1 MSENILQE
9 DKRMNKRIRR
19 AKVVRTSAITFVCF
33 VLGILIAMQYKNI
46 REIKAN
52 EERSYNSLYE
62 YQKELIKLQEEVDKL
77 TQEKAE
83 LQKKVDLFEHGSY
96 QQQIEHLEKELK
108 NVKLFA
114 GLTKVK
120 GSGIE
125 IIIELTD
132 PSTLENIA
140 AALLM
145 LINELKASTAQA
157 IAINGVRIGAM
168 SEVRVVATSL
178 VIDGQVYGQPIRI
191 AAIGDQNNLLGILS
205 TTRALVDHI
214 GKFGAVTITP
224 RDNLI
229 LDAYDFE
236 KVERYT
242 SKLTPVEE

>member
-1 MSENILQE
+1 MNENILQE

-46 REIKAN
+46 REIKAT

-108 NVKLFA
+108 NIKLFA

-125 IIIELTD
+125 ILIELTD
-132 PSTLENIA
+132 PSTLGELPA
-140 AALLM
+140 VLLM

-168 SEVRVVATSL
+168 SEIRVVATSL
-178 VIDGQVYGQPIRI
+178 VIDGQVYGQPIHI

-205 TTRALVDHI
+205 TARGLIDHI
-214 GKFGAVTITP
+214 SGYGTVTITP
-224 RDNLI
+224 RDTLI

-236 KVERYT
+236 KMERYT
-242 SKLTPVEE
+242 NKLTPVEE